1 MNTPPGYEAA
11 EDECVVLLKSLY
23 GLVQSARQFFKKFG
37 EILKSMGMT
46 QSVIEP
52 CVFTQTSNL
61 GMLIVA
67 IYVDDCYVIG
77 SDECLNKFITDIQE
91 SGLKIKVEDKPTDYL
106 SCELGFN
113 HDKSCAWLGQPHLI
127 KKLDKTFGHLVKGNY
142 QYMTPGTPSYNI
154 IRPTSE
160 EEKISPERQTTYRS
174 AVGTLLQ
181 FVKHSRPDIANP
193 VRELSKCM
201 DAATEGA
208 FKEMCRVVK
217 FVLDTKEY
225 GLKLEP
231 ALLLKDD
238 MVSLTMY
245 TDSDWAGDRETRRS
259 ISGFII
265 FFMNCPI
272 VWKSKQ
278 QVSVALS
285 STEAEYIALSEAA
298 KEIKFVSQVLVSLGM
313 KVKYPIIVK
322 VDNIGAIFMSEN
334 VTATNRTRHIDTRYH
349 FVHELI
355 EDGLILV
362 QFVRTDH
369 NKADPYTKNAKADVQ
384 DAIYAKSIEGYMI
397 SKHEFNLREG
407 VRDD

>member
-1 MNTPPGYEAA
+1 
-11 EDECVVLLKSLY
+11 
-23 GLVQSARQFFKKFG
+23 
-37 EILKSMGMT
+37 
-46 QSVIEP
+46 
-52 CVFTQTSNL
+52 
-61 GMLIVA
+61 
-67 IYVDDCYVIG
+67 
-77 SDECLNKFITDIQE
+77 
-91 SGLKIKVEDKPTDYL
+91 
-106 SCELGFN
+106 
-113 HDKSCAWLGQPHLI
+113 
-127 KKLDKTFGHLVKGNY
+127 
-142 QYMTPGTPSYNI
+142 
-154 IRPTSE
+154 
-160 EEKISPERQTTYRS
+160 
-174 AVGTLLQ
+174 
-181 FVKHSRPDIANP
+181 
-193 VRELSKCM
+193 
-201 DAATEGA
+201 
-208 FKEMCRVVK
+208 
-217 FVLDTKEY
+217 
-225 GLKLEP
+225 
-231 ALLLKDD
+231 
-238 MVSLTMY
+238 MY

-384 DAIYAKSIEGYMI
+384 DAIYAKGIEGYMI